1 MRVISE
7 RIKNLRLEKGLTQKQ
22 VAMYLNI
29 APNSFQGYESGRT
42 GIVYDNLIKLCR
54 LFDVSADYIL
64 GISDVL
70 TRANNG
76 DVSLNDDE
84 IALIEAYKKL
94 PRDYQF
100 EIKGYINGI
109 LKSSG
114 ISP

>member
-1 MRVISE
+1 MAQFH
-7 RIKNLRLEKGLTQKQ
+7 KRLAEIRKIKGLKQ
-22 VAMYLNI
+22 SDLANI
-29 APNSFQGYESGRT
+29 INMRAAGISKYESG
-42 GIVYDNLIKLCR
+42 ISQPNLDTLKQIAKI
-54 LFDVSADYIL
+54 FDVSTDYLL
-64 GISDVL
+64 GVSDVP

-76 DVSLNDDE
+76 DISLNDDE

-114 ISP
+114 VSP